1 MKVGLVGYGYWG
13 KTIRTYI
20 DKNDNFELI
29 KIYTLETEQKQDG
42 FYVNDLD
49 EIAENPD
56 IEAAFICTPVSTHFS
71 ICKKLLS
78 KKKHVFCEKPTVS
91 LNDDLESLYR
101 IASENGVILYTDYI
115 YTVSDSIQMM
125 KQKIGELG
133 EIRAIEGNICQF
145 GNFYQQ
151 DSVYEVL
158 GVHLFSILPYL
169 LPELSVDFC
178 RRVDWEDLEQYG
190 GNASLTA
197 NNHICVHF
205 SFSLLSPKKERRLSV
220 YGTKGS
226 MVFDMLDEVATLRQY
241 IYSKKA
247 DGGYIIEKKNDWKY
261 DERNNLEH
269 TLKVFYESIDKGNDE
284 NQYISEKVSE
294 ILHLLKNHA
303 DGENQL

>member
-13 KTIRTYI
+13 KIIRTYI
-20 DKNDNFELI
+20 DKDDNFELI

-42 FYVNDLD
+42 LYVNDLD

-56 IEAAFICTPVSTHFS
+56 IEAVFICTPVSTHFS
-71 ICKKLLS
+71 ICKKFLS

-91 LNDDLESLYR
+91 LNDDLEMLYR

-125 KQKIGELG
+125 KRKIGELG
-133 EIRAIEGNICQF
+133 EIRTIEGDISQF

-158 GVHLFSILPYL
+158 GVHLFSVLAYL
-169 LPELSVDFC
+169 LPGLSVDSC
-178 RRVDWEDLEQYG
+178 RRVDWGELEQYG
-190 GNASLTA
+190 GNVGLTV
-197 NNHICVHF
+197 NNRICVNF
-205 SFSLLSPKKERRLSV
+205 SFSLLSPKKVRRLSI

-226 MVFDMLDEVATLRQY
+226 MVFDMLDEAATLRLY
-241 IYSKKA
+241 TYSKKV

-261 DERNNLEH
+261 DEKNNLKH
-269 TLKVFYESIDKGNDE
+269 ILTVFYESIDKGNDE
-284 NQYISEKVSE
+284 NQYISKKVSE
-294 ILHLLKNHA
+294 ILHLLK
-303 DGENQL
+303 DYPDS